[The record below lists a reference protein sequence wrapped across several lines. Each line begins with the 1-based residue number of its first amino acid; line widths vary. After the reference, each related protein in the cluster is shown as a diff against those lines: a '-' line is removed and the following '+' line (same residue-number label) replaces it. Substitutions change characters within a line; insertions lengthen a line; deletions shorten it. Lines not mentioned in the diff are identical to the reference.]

1 MSRGKIHLRGKP
13 HGTTLCGIR
22 WVWNAP
28 NGEHDLDALTWANRD
43 HATCTKCNLLAEDI
57 LRGDLDS
64 DERIIRFATQ
74 NRRGPR
80 NDHAMHR
87 LRETA
92 AERRARIAMIPDTAA
107 LDSDDD
113 PVPA

>member
-57 LRGDLDS
+57 LRGDLDIHPLALLHL
-64 DERIIRFATQ
+64 DPGNACV
-74 NRRGPR
+74 GW
-80 NDHAMHR
+80 R
-87 LRETA
+87 LRSIGA
-92 AERRARIAMIPDTAA
+92 IGCARVA
-107 LDSDDD
+107 
-113 PVPA
+113 